1 MGFLRNFPDYELIFN
16 EEQTRQI
23 LLFFFPP
30 DKDVIDKLPIDN
42 AVRNFAQALLVE
54 AVDTTYA
61 YGYIEAI
68 FMSIYDF
75 LVAKK
80 LSKSFIDFLK
90 ILAKKAMKHWFKHAT
105 QQGLMNP
112 KIYEYVRVGI
122 QSHCR
127 SQLHAISDQVASK
140 SKIKGRSGVYLAT
153 APDNYNKNL
162 SNIVWG

>member
-1 MGFLRNFPDYELIFN
+1 MGFFRNFADYQVIFN

-42 AVRNFAQALLVE
+42 AVRNFAQGLLVE
-54 AVDTTYA
+54 AVDSTYA
-61 YGYIEAI
+61 YGYVEAI

-75 LVAKK
+75 LIAKK
-80 LSKSFIDFLK
+80 LSKSFIDFIK

-105 QQGLMNP
+105 QQDLIHP

-122 QSHCR
+122 QWHCR
-127 SQLHAISDQVASK
+127 SQLHAISNQVTARV
-140 SKIKGRSGVYLAT
+140 KGRSGVYLAT